1 MSVHSSVMASERQ
14 TKERRIN
21 LRIAPEDRTLFD
33 TAAKAQR
40 ESLTQFLVE
49 SGRERAERLL
59 ADRTTFAVDSE
70 DHKAIMAAIERPAE
84 VRPEL
89 VELFRRARPE

>member
-1 MSVHSSVMASERQ
+1 MPLMA
-14 TKERRIN
+14 TKPQKRSQLN
-21 LRIAPEDRTLFD
+21 LRIEEQDRTLFD
-33 TAAKAQR
+33 KAAEVQH

-59 ADRTTFAVDSE
+59 ADRTSFTVDS
-70 DHKAIMAAIERPAE
+70 DAWRALDAAMDRPAE

-89 VELFRRARPE
+89 AELFTRARPE

>member
-1 MSVHSSVMASERQ
+1 MSVHYSVMASERQ
-14 TKERRIN
+14 TKERLN
-21 LRIAPEDRTLFD
+21 LRIAPEDRALFD
-33 TAAKAQR
+33 TAAKAHR
-40 ESLTQFLVE
+40 ESLTQFVVE
-49 SGRERAERLL
+49 IVRARDERLL
-59 ADRTTFAVDSE
+59 ADSTTFAIESD

>member
-1 MSVHSSVMASERQ
+1 MATKRQ
-14 TKERRIN
+14 TKESRLN

-40 ESLTQFLVE
+40 ETLTQFLVE

-59 ADRTTFAVDSE
+59 ADRTTFAVDSD

-89 VELFRRARPE
+89 VELFKRARPE

>member
-1 MSVHSSVMASERQ
+1 MSAERQ
-14 TKERRIN
+14 GTKGSRLN
-21 LRIAPEDRTLFD
+21 LRIAQEDRTLFD
-33 TAAKAQR
+33 AVAKAQR

-59 ADRTTFAVDSE
+59 ADRTTFAVSAE
-70 DHKAIMAAIERPAE
+70 DHKAIMAAIERPAD

>member
-1 MSVHSSVMASERQ
+1 MATERQ
-14 TKERRIN
+14 RTKDSRLN
-21 LRIAPEDRTLFD
+21 LRIAPEDRALFD
-33 TAAKAQR
+33 TAAEVQR

-89 VELFRRARPE
+89 VELFQRARPE